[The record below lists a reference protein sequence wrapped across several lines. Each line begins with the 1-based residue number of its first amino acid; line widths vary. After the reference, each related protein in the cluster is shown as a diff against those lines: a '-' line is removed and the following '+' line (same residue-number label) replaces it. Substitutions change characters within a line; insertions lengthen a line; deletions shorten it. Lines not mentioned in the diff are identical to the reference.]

1 MSVCVCIY
9 IYIERE
15 REREREIFVIAS
27 AHTPQKVDPAIIA
40 PNKLNTCI
48 KIQRLLFDN

>member
-1 MSVCVCIY
+1 MCLCVCIY
-9 IYIERE
+9 IYIE

-27 AHTPQKVDPAIIA
+27 AHTPQKVDPALIA